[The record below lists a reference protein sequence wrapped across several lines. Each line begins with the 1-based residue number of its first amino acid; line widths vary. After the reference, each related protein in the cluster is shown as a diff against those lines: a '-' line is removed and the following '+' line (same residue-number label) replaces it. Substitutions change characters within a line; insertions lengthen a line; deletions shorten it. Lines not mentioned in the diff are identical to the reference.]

1 MGDDRDGSW
10 PGLLRCDPCLR
21 RWRLMWTSV
30 WPSARHWHRQPQ
42 VLLLHHH
49 RQGHLLLHHQ
59 QLVRGAH
66 DAAAAAEQATAAEKA
81 AEGTEQAVAKAE
93 QAKALEMLLKNL
105 WVARDNQLK
114 I

>member
-1 MGDDRDGSW
+1 
-10 PGLLRCDPCLR
+10 
-21 RWRLMWTSV
+21 
-30 WPSARHWHRQPQ
+30 
-42 VLLLHHH
+42 
-49 RQGHLLLHHQ
+49 
-59 QLVRGAH
+59 VRGAH

-81 AEGTEQAVAKAE
+81 AEGTEQAVAGAE